1 LIERKNLINKICGMS
16 VKKKIGIIVSDRMQN
31 VRIVEVKRQILHK
44 RYNKVIKCTKR
55 YPVYDRF
62 FQTKIGDKVLIRETK
77 PLNKT
82 TNWLVVKVVKT
93 SL

>member
-1 LIERKNLINKICGMS
+1 MS